1 MNSSTMMVKP
11 ITNKKEFEEASA
23 LIDSLVDADLIKNK
37 AERQKALAVL
47 EAVTIL
53 ASEYEKKH
61 FPVPNPDPI
70 EAIKERMS
78 QLNLTQKD
86 VAPYFG
92 GHNRVSEVLNRK
104 RNLTL
109 NMIKSLHQNLK
120 IPANILLSAR

>member
-1 MNSSTMMVKP
+1 MNTNTLIVKP
-11 ITNKKEFEEASA
+11 ITSKKEFEEASA
-23 LIDSLVDADLIKNK
+23 LIDCLVDADLIKDK

-53 ASEYEKKH
+53 ATEYEKKH
-61 FPVPNPDPI
+61 FPVPNTDPI
-70 EAIKERMS
+70 EAIKERMH

-92 GHNRVSEVLNRK
+92 GDNRVSEVLNRK

-120 IPANILLSAR
+120 IPAEILLGAG

>member
-1 MNSSTMMVKP
+1 MNNNTMMVKP
-11 ITNKKEFEEASA
+11 ITNKKEFEEASL
-23 LIDSLVDADLIKNK
+23 LIDSLVDADLIRNK
-37 AERQKALAVL
+37 TERQKALAVL

-61 FPVPNPDPI
+61 FPIPNPDPI
-70 EAIKERMS
+70 EAIKERMH

-86 VAPYFG
+86 VASYFG

-120 IPANILLSAR
+120 IPANILLSVR